1 MYLWSQGQVSQYS
14 VNMYI
19 TITVLLLV
27 DGSQQNDAAANG
39 SDVDDD
45 DIGDDLE
52 SHVDLENEKLEENLV
67 LNLLAK
73 KFTLADV
80 CFKWLVIHI

>member
-1 MYLWSQGQVSQYS
+1 
-14 VNMYI
+14 MYI
-19 TITVLLLV
+19 TIMVLLLV

-39 SDVDDD
+39 SDDDDDDD